1 MVGKLNL
8 TSTPTKEDD
17 KNLKIIVKQDE
28 KTYTQGPYTIS
39 FANQNVGAIC
49 GSETMGELVYKEITE
64 KNVGY
69 SRANAYCIG
78 DIGAEIKFEDGTKT
92 IVDGSEITILD
103 MNEQPMEHNFPMFGK
118 KFLIK
123 YNSHDKDIKEIRPL
137 IRLTYLNKI
146 TNKGK
151 ILRTFTYKSESMRFE
166 MLQDQAW
173 IFREALAACGLL
185 TPHAYS
191 NEQPFWL
198 IERKDHYS
206 SIFAECWHYMYGDVD
221 LFEFANEKMLKNITD
236 KLRDK
241 ITEILNSWGIGGV
254 IVDFGTETG
263 LTNTAI
269 EGSFSKLTV
278 NPTHKETSE
287 KVDDEWDEETG
298 EATHWYYTAKS
309 EALNCYPPGIDSSS
323 LIGRSSGETRELA
336 EQAAFNDLLSKL
348 TGIDLVVKIN
358 RITISC
364 KIGKIQPCVV
374 LEPDEDDTDLWGFWG
389 TLTRWQLD
397 PDRAFTYSD
406 TPDHVVERTK
416 LHGREINMFIGG
428 NVWQDMPSEKLGEFT
443 GKRAKNSLAMA
454 GIQVELYDKKDDKL
468 WSVTTTDEHGE
479 YGFQKLN
486 PMHKYYIVFR
496 YDGMRYDD
504 TDFNN
509 KLTGGY
515 STAKEKASDRK
526 DFNEKFSQ
534 IGSSPNNYDG
544 NKKAYRSV
552 HKARK

>member
-103 MNEQPMEHNFPMFGK
+103 MNEKPMEHNFPMFGK

-151 ILRTFTYKSESMRFE
+151 ILHTFTYKSDSIKFLMI
-166 MLQDQAW
+166 QDQAD
-173 IFREALAACGLL
+173 ILLQAIKACGFKV
-185 TPHAYS
+185 PK
-191 NEQPFWL
+191 
-198 IERKDHYS
+198 RYS
-206 SIFAECWHYMYGDVD
+206 SAVPWWIVKKDFDERVFDRCWTYKYGDAD
-221 LFEFANEKMLKNITD
+221 IYADANRIAESMKMQLES
-236 KLRDK
+236 
-241 ITEILNSWGIGGV
+241 EIKSTLESWELDRV
-254 IVDFGTETG
+254 NVTLTVEAG
-263 LTNTAI
+263 LTNYSVP
-269 EGSFSKLTV
+269 GSFRELTYNPSHKEMSWKV
-278 NPTHKETSE
+278 VDETDEEGNPTKWHYWGYSIADCDPPFCTSTVGYCEYAETA
-287 KVDDEWDEETG
+287 EE
-298 EATHWYYTAKS
+298 
-309 EALNCYPPGIDSSS
+309 
-323 LIGRSSGETRELA
+323 A
-336 EQAAFNDLLSKL
+336 EEAAFNNLLDNL
-348 TGIDLVVKIN
+348 GTIDTAIKIT
-358 RITISC
+358 RIEISC

-389 TLTRWQLD
+389 TLTKWQLD

-443 GKRAKNSLAMA
+443 GKRTKNSLAMA

-526 DFNEKFSQ
+526 DFNERFSQ